1 MEGSLMT
8 PGSLLIGGAWV
19 KALAGESDDVTSPF
33 DGHVVGT
40 VALGRAG
47 DASRAIDAAV
57 SGFEKWRRTP
67 AHERSAILLKAA
79 TLADERSEDIARIIS
94 AENGKS
100 LVEARGEAGRSG
112 EIIRLSAFEGSHL
125 YGETLPLDANKGTG
139 FDKIGFTVRQPV
151 GVVVAIAP
159 FNYPALLVLHKVA
172 PALAAGNAVV
182 LKPARATPLTALAIA
197 QCFLDAGLPDG
208 VLNVITGSGGEV
220 GDALVRDP
228 RVRKISF
235 TGSTVVGEHIASIAG
250 IKKMSL
256 ELGASGPVIVL
267 DDADIEA
274 AAHSISLGGYINAG
288 QVCISAQ
295 RIIVAESIVV
305 DFIEALT
312 PKVQAIR
319 VGDPFADGTAVGSL
333 ISRTEAD
340 RVSASI
346 AAAVAT
352 GARLV
357 TGGEQDGSVIQPA
370 ILADVDPYSPFAQDE
385 LFGPAV
391 AISTAKDIGH
401 AIELA
406 NSTAYGLGA
415 GVFTNNIA
423 NSIRAI
429 REIESGVV
437 HVNWTQL
444 WRADLMPYG
453 GFKASGIGKEGP
465 RSAIAEMTEVKTVIM
480 HGTPWTTP

>member
-1 MEGSLMT
+1 MS
-8 PGSLLIGGAWV
+8 PGSMLINGEWV
-19 KALAGESDDVTSPF
+19 DAVAGEREDVTSPF

-40 VALGRAG
+40 VPLARAA
-47 DASRAIDAAV
+47 DATRAIDAAV
-57 SGFEKWRRTP
+57 SGFDRWRRTP
-67 AHERSAILLKAA
+67 AHERAAILMRAA
-79 TLADERSEDIARIIS
+79 ALADERAEDIANIMS
-94 AENGKS
+94 GENGKS
-100 LVEARGEAGRSG
+100 LLEARGEAGRSG
-112 EIIRLSAFEGSHL
+112 EIIRLSAFEGSQL

-139 FDKIGFTVRQPV
+139 FDKIGFTIRQPV
-151 GVVVAIAP
+151 GVVVAISP

-182 LKPARATPLTALAIA
+182 LKPARSTPLTALAVA
-197 QCFLDAGLPDG
+197 QCFVDAGLPAG
-208 VLNVITGSGGEV
+208 VLNVVTGPGAEV
-220 GDALVRDP
+220 GDALVRDR

-235 TGSTVVGEHIASIAG
+235 TGSTAVGEHIASIAG
-250 IKKMSL
+250 ITKMSL

-267 DDADIEA
+267 DDADIDA

-295 RIIVAESIVV
+295 RIIVAESIVG
-305 DFIEALT
+305 DFLDALT

-319 VGDPFADGTAVGSL
+319 VGDPFASDTMVGSM

-340 RVSASI
+340 RVTASI
-346 AAAVAT
+346 RAAVAA

-357 TGGEQDGSVIQPA
+357 TGGEQDGSLIQPA
-370 ILADVDPYSPFAQDE
+370 IVAEVDPYSAFAQDE

-391 AISTAKDIGH
+391 AISTARDVNH

-423 NSIRAI
+423 NSIHAI

-437 HVNWTQL
+437 HINWTQL

-453 GFKASGIGKEGP
+453 GLKSSGIGKEGP

-480 HGTPWTTP
+480 HGTPWTTNG

>member
-1 MEGSLMT
+1 MT
-8 PGSLLIGGAWV
+8 SKSLLIGGAWV
-19 KALAGESDDVTSPF
+19 PALAGESEDVTSPF

-67 AHERSAILLKAA
+67 SHERSAILMKAA
-79 TLADERSEDIARIIS
+79 ALADERSEDIARIIS
-94 AENGKS
+94 GENGKS

-112 EIIRLSAFEGSHL
+112 EIIRLAAFEGAHL
-125 YGETLPLDANKGTG
+125 YGESLPLDANKGTG
-139 FDKIGFTVRQPV
+139 FDKIGFTIRQPV
-151 GVVVAIAP
+151 GVVVAISP

-182 LKPARATPLTALAIA
+182 LKPARATPLTALALA
-197 QCFLDAGLPDG
+197 QCFIDAGLPDG
-208 VLNVITGSGGEV
+208 VLNVVTGAGGEV

-228 RVRKISF
+228 RVRKVSF
-235 TGSTVVGEHIASIAG
+235 TGSTAVGEHIASTAG
-250 IKKMSL
+250 IKKLSL

-295 RIIVAESIVV
+295 RIIVAESIIS
-305 DFIEALT
+305 DFIDALT
-312 PKVQAIR
+312 PKVRAIR
-319 VGDPFADGTAVGSL
+319 VGDPFAEGTAVGSL
-333 ISRTEAD
+333 ISRAEAD

-346 AAAVAT
+346 KAAVSN
-352 GARLV
+352 GARLI
-357 TGGEQDGSVIQPA
+357 TGGEQDGTVIQPA
-370 ILADVDPYSPFAQDE
+370 IVTNVDPYSPFAQDE

-391 AISTAKDIGH
+391 AISTARDVAH

-429 REIESGVV
+429 REIESGIV

-480 HGTPWTTP
+480 HGTPWTTD

>member
-1 MEGSLMT
+1 MS

-19 KALAGESDDVTSPF
+19 EAAAGEREDVSSPF
-33 DGHVVGT
+33 DGHVVGNVP
-40 VALGRAG
+40 VARAA
-47 DASRAIDAAV
+47 DATRAIDAAV
-57 SGFEKWRRTP
+57 SGFARWRRTP
-67 AHERSAILLKAA
+67 AHERAAILMRAA
-79 TLADERSEDIARIIS
+79 ALADERAEDIAQIMS
-94 AENGKS
+94 GENGKS

-139 FDKIGFTVRQPV
+139 FDKIGFTIRQPV
-151 GVVVAIAP
+151 GVVVAISP

-182 LKPARATPLTALAIA
+182 LKPARSTPLTALAVA
-197 QCFLDAGLPDG
+197 QCFVDAGLPDG
-208 VLNVITGSGGEV
+208 VLNVVTGPGAEV
-220 GDALVRDP
+220 GDALVRDQ

-235 TGSTVVGEHIASIAG
+235 TGSTAVGEHIASIAG

-267 DDADIEA
+267 ADADIDA

-295 RIIVAESIVV
+295 RIIVAESIVG
-305 DFIEALT
+305 DFLDALT

-319 VGDPFADGTAVGSL
+319 VGDPFATDTMVGSM
-333 ISRTEAD
+333 ISRAEAD
-340 RVSASI
+340 RVTASI
-346 AAAVAT
+346 RAAVTA

-357 TGGEQDGSVIQPA
+357 TGGEQDGSLIQPA
-370 ILADVDPYSPFAQDE
+370 IVADVDPYSPFAQDE

-391 AISTAKDIGH
+391 AVSAARDINH

-423 NSIRAI
+423 NSIHAI

-453 GFKASGIGKEGP
+453 GLKSSGIGKEGP

-480 HGTPWTTP
+480 HGTPWTNNE